1 MSAPSE
7 NATDFNEYCEVVRPG
22 ISSAFLKAQNIRH
35 VDAVEAESLLGF
47 RPRSNCTGIWIPYH
61 DSYKPGSLIVNGRPF
76 GRLRLDKPTPGAKYL
91 SPKEGGAQLY
101 VPINAGP
108 FGKQLVI
115 TEGEFKGVCLC
126 EAGIRAVAIGG
137 ISSAMSQGKFIPAL
151 EKLLSKWPPE
161 TVYFLGD
168 ADTALIFAFSF
179 EAVKLAKVLPNNCS
193 LRLPRIPFNMPNG
206 IDDCR
211 ESLGNKF
218 PAFWEKIKTDAIEVD
233 QRLPAGALAT
243 KLATR
248 ELPAIAKSANN
259 EIQIRKLSEL
269 ASYLDPISLES
280 LAKAASKILNLPIA
294 AFRKMAK
301 EIASQRKEQIARK
314 NREQRS
320 KTVEDVAQTVND
332 PRPKIEIPA
341 SRSRLSSEFAKEL
354 GPILAK
360 QGFFA
365 KDGIVVCPDAERAS
379 LSTVTARAFRTR
391 IEDYVIPFR
400 VIKSQHAELIA
411 FNRTI
416 SKEEAETVLESK
428 QFIQQLPIIRAVNNV
443 RLPVNRASGRLELLP
458 EGYDPHSMIF
468 TASGG
473 PEVEDPGP
481 ADSRSF
487 LHAILDEFCFLEND
501 RERATAVIIA
511 AMLTLFVSH
520 IIPTGAQRPGFLY
533 TANAEGSGKTL
544 LARLAII
551 PRIGFTPTGSLPEQ
565 EEEIQKRV
573 FSAAVA
579 GSPVFFLDNGKRHV
593 SSGALESALTAP
605 FIEGRILGKSQ
616 MLFVENMMTVFL
628 TGNGATISPD
638 LRRRVLHVDLFLREA
653 KAEDR
658 KINYPLDEPTIRDLR
673 PAILSALWGI
683 TLDWAQEG
691 RLPPKIKM
699 NGCEPWSNVVAGIL
713 EHAGF
718 ASPCT
723 PAPSSL
729 SGDRDTEEMAKLA
742 ASMATKKREFRFPDL
757 IDLCHELGLFTRL
770 IGDGEDREPL
780 ARRERTIFSRI
791 LSKFDGRIFSSG
803 VTFRIQRRS
812 KDVCVYYVDCPA

>member
-1 MSAPSE
+1 M
-7 NATDFNEYCEVVRPG
+7 D
-22 ISSAFLKAQNIRH
+22 
-35 VDAVEAESLLGF
+35 
-47 RPRSNCTGIWIPYH
+47 
-61 DSYKPGSLIVNGRPF
+61 
-76 GRLRLDKPTPGAKYL
+76 
-91 SPKEGGAQLY
+91 
-101 VPINAGP
+101 
-108 FGKQLVI
+108 
-115 TEGEFKGVCLC
+115 

-161 TVYFLGD
+161 IIYFVGD
-168 ADTALIFAFSF
+168 ADTALIFGFSL
-179 EAVKLAKVLPNNCS
+179 EAVKLTKVLPNNCS
-193 LRLPRIPFNMPNG
+193 LRLPRIPSGLPNG

-211 ESLGNKF
+211 ESLGNEF
-218 PAFWEKIKTDAIEVD
+218 PDFWKKITQTAIEVD
-233 QRLPAGALAT
+233 RRLPASTLAA

-248 ELPAIAKSANN
+248 ELPAIAKLANN
-259 EIQIRKLSEL
+259 EIQVQKLLEL
-269 ASYLDPISLES
+269 ASYLDPLSLES
-280 LAKAASKILNLPIA
+280 LAKSARKTLGLSIA
-294 AFRKMAK
+294 AFRETARLVAEERKKKAAAK
-301 EIASQRKEQIARK
+301 ARGT
-314 NREQRS
+314 RDH
-320 KTVEDVAQTVND
+320 EDVAQTVND

-360 QGFFA
+360 HGFFA

-400 VIKSQHAELIA
+400 VIKSQYAELIA

-458 EGYDPHSMIF
+458 EGYDPQSMIF

-487 LHAILDEFCFLEND
+487 LHAILDEFCFLEDD
-501 RERATAVIIA
+501 RERATSVIIA

-683 TLDWAQEG
+683 TLDWARAG
-691 RLPPKIKM
+691 RPPPKIKM
-699 NGCEPWSNVVAGIL
+699 NGCESWSDVVAGIL
-713 EHAGF
+713 EHADF

-742 ASMATKKREFRFPDL
+742 ASMATRKREFRFADL

-770 IGDGEDREPL
+770 IGDGEDPEPL
-780 ARRERTIFSRI
+780 ARKERTIFSRI
-791 LSKFDGRIFSSG
+791 LSKFNGRIFASG

>member
-1 MSAPSE
+1 MSAPF
-7 NATDFNEYCEVVRPG
+7 NDATSFDNREVVRPG

-47 RPRSNCTGIWIPYH
+47 RPRNNGSGIWIPYH
-61 DSYKPGSLIVNGRPF
+61 DSSKPGPLIVNGRPF
-76 GRLRLDKPTPGAKYL
+76 GRLRLDRPTPGAKYL
-91 SPKEGGAQLY
+91 SPRERGAQLY

-115 TEGEFKGVCLC
+115 VEGEFKTNAAC

-137 ISSAMSQGKFIPAL
+137 ISSAMSQGKFIHAL

-168 ADTALIFAFSF
+168 ADTALIFGFSL

-193 LRLPRIPFNMPNG
+193 LRLPRIPFHMPNG
-206 IDDCR
+206 LDDCR
-211 ESLGNKF
+211 ESLGNGF
-218 PAFWEKIKTDAIEVD
+218 PDFWKKITQTAIEVD
-233 QRLPAGALAT
+233 RRLPASTLAA

-248 ELPAIAKSANN
+248 ELPAIAKLANN
-259 EIQIRKLSEL
+259 EAQVQKLLEL
-269 ASYLDPISLES
+269 ASYLDPLSLES
-280 LAKAASKILNLPIA
+280 LAKS
-294 AFRKMAK
+294 
-301 EIASQRKEQIARK
+301 ARK
-314 NREQRS
+314 TLGLSIATFRETARLVAEER
-320 KTVEDVAQTVND
+320 KKKAATKARETRDHEDVAQTVND

-360 QGFFA
+360 HGFFA

-391 IEDYVIPFR
+391 IEYYVIPFR
-400 VIKSQHAELIA
+400 VIKSQYAELIA

-428 QFIQQLPIIRAVNNV
+428 QLIQQLPVIRAVNNV

-458 EGYDPHSMIF
+458 EGYDPQSMIF

-473 PEVEDPGP
+473 PEVE
-481 ADSRSF
+481 DSRSF
-487 LHAILDEFCFLEND
+487 LHAILDEFCFLEDD
-501 RERATAVIIA
+501 RERATSVIIA

-605 FIEGRILGKSQ
+605 FIKGRILGKSQ

-683 TLDWAQEG
+683 TLDWARTG
-691 RLPPKIKM
+691 RPPPKIKM
-699 NGCEPWSNVVAGIL
+699 NGCESWSDVVAGIL

-742 ASMATKKREFRFPDL
+742 ASMATK
-757 IDLCHELGLFTRL
+757 
-770 IGDGEDREPL
+770 
-780 ARRERTIFSRI
+780 RRERPRDDHAPNGSRSTRARF
-791 LSKFDGRIFSSG
+791 LERAHQPHDPGRSLGDFAIRDARG
-803 VTFRIQRRS
+803 CPLRHVR
-812 KDVCVYYVDCPA
+812 CVAAGAG